1 MTDRFNT
8 ITGWFLFSAMMALGL
23 SIVSGMYFG
32 ADKHHELEKPG
43 FPIEGGEEEGGADE
57 GPSLASLLAVA
68 DVTKGEA
75 VFAKCMACH
84 TIASGAPNG
93 IGPNLHG
100 VLGEAIGTGHAG
112 FAFSEA
118 LKSKGGNWT
127 FENMDHWLK
136 SPRAFADGT
145 KMSFAG
151 LSSAED
157 RANIIA
163 YLNSQGSNLPL
174 PAAEVEDPAGDE
186 AGEAPAEGAPAEAG
200 AETPG
205 EPAASNP
212 GA

>member
-151 LSSAED
+151 LSKPED
-157 RANIIA
+157 RANVIA

-174 PAAEVEDPAGDE
+174 PAVEAEAPAGDE
-186 AGEAPAEGAPAEAG
+186 AAEAPAEGAPAEAG